1 MKKSRN
7 VRSGFLSALMVFMC
21 AFLVSC
27 SSGSDV
33 GGGGEPTGA
42 ASISLRIS
50 QTTVKS
56 DNSDQT
62 TITATV
68 LDTNNAVMEGVTVT
82 FSATGGQ
89 FNSSA
94 NVATDANGDAQV
106 TFSAGADASNQVVT
120 ITATVDGLNPR
131 QIPVQIVGSTITLS
145 TDITN
150 LEIGGNDTATLT
162 ISLRDAGLFPISNAQ
177 VTVSVEPGSTGA
189 VTLSLNTGIS
199 NIDGELEL
207 EVTGTGVG
215 DVTVRVTAVGASGTQ
230 PYTVGAIGTVFG
242 ITSPTDDPH
251 SLSTNTD
258 LTITVSAPGVA
269 NVLFATTLG
278 GWDGGADK
286 VVIKAVLGAVA
297 SAVLRSTD
305 AGTANVEVYDAATLL
320 TSDTLM
326 VAISAPSS
334 EATQVSLQANA
345 TVVAPSLGGVK
356 NTTTLMATV
365 RNASD
370 DPVGNAPVAFSIE
383 NPTGGG
389 ETISPVIAYT
399 GDDGIA
405 SSTFTSGSSSSDANG
420 VTIRATVLLDPPAVP
435 PVEDTIAIVINEI
448 AGSVVIG
455 YSTQISS
462 INDDTAYKLPM
473 SVQVVDSNGNAV
485 SGAIVS
491 LRLWPIGYLTGTW
504 SKIEPC
510 GPTITGLFPN
520 EDTNRNL
527 TLDAGE
533 DLNGDGELTPENSAG
548 GSVPATVVTDE
559 NGVANFNLVY
569 LKAFA
574 VWIVDEITATTL
586 VLGSETQ
593 STVTFGLFYME
604 DEKCDLFNSPYGF

>member
-7 VRSGFLSALMVFMC
+7 VRSDFLNALMVFMC

-27 SSGSDV
+27 GSGGDG
-33 GGGGEPTGA
+33 GGGGETTGA

-50 QTTVKS
+50 QATVKS
-56 DNSDQT
+56 NNSDET

-94 NVATDANGDAQV
+94 SVATDANGDAQV
-106 TFSAGADASNQVVT
+106 TFSSGADASNQVIT
-120 ITATVDGLNPR
+120 ITATVDGLDPR

-162 ISLRDAGLFPISNAQ
+162 ITLRDAGLFPISNAQ

-189 VTLSLNTGIS
+189 VTLALNTEIS
-199 NIDGELEL
+199 DIDGELKP
-207 EVTGTGVG
+207 EVIGTGVG

-230 PYTVGAIGTVFG
+230 LYTVGAIGTVFG

-278 GWDGGADK
+278 GWDDGADK
-286 VVIKAVLGAVA
+286 VVIKPVLGEVA
-297 SAVLRSTD
+297 SAVLRSSD
-305 AGTANVEVYDAATLL
+305 AGTANVEVYDAATPL

-420 VTIRATVLLDPPAVP
+420 VTIRAEVLLDPPAAP
-435 PVEDTIAIVINEI
+435 PVEDTIAIVINEG

-462 INDDTAYKLPM
+462 INNDTAYKLPM

-485 SGAIVS
+485 SGAVVS
-491 LRLWPIGYLTGTW
+491 LHLWPIGYGTGTW
-504 SKIEPC
+504 SPDEPC

-548 GSVPATVVTDE
+548 GSVPATVITDE
-559 NGVANFNLVY
+559 NGVANFNVVY

-593 STVTFGLFYME
+593 STVTFGLLYME
-604 DEKCDLFNSPYGF
+604 DEKCDLFDSPYGF

>member
-162 ISLRDAGLFPISNAQ
+162 IRLRDAGLFPISNAQ

-491 LRLWPIGYLTGTW
+491 LRLWPIGYRTGTW
-504 SKIEPC
+504 SQIEPC